1 MRKKLGLWL
10 VAASLV
16 LGYGTS
22 AEAAEIK
29 NIQPDTGIVF
39 ELTDMAKGTPGGDSS
54 GGDQPGVAEPGGPA
68 DEGPS
73 EPTTGSDG
81 SVIDAPGGAAGDER
95 PTEEPT
101 TEGPVVEEPTTEKP
115 ADKPTEKPDEK
126 PTEEPETV
134 EETKGNDSDKS
145 GLKSDKD
152 KDAVEM
158 ATGDAKPAGGIDSSR
173 LLPIIVI
180 IAGIVLVAV
189 GVIILVIALV
199 AAKKKD
205 RASEAVPDNTGDVSP
220 TGNDFTADTPPV
232 PPAFS
237 GNTPSYN
244 NAFQPA
250 QNLDTTEAPVSG
262 AFGGA
267 GAYGAAAGMGI
278 AAGAGTAAGMG
289 AAVGAGVA
297 AGVIGAASRVPVEGA
312 LPVKVEIYNGQVA
325 ENDFML
331 YMTSEIIIGS
341 DPGCDIA
348 FRETCVDSRNSRI
361 FIANGSLYIEDLRS
375 TNGTSVAGL
384 RIQGQSVLRSG
395 DVISIGIA
403 EFCVKY

>member
-173 LLPIIVI
+173 LMPIIVI
-180 IAGIVLVAV
+180 IAGLLWLLQRKKTERQKPCL
-189 GVIILVIALV
+189 IIQEMFRRQEMTLRQIHHRYRLH
-199 AAKKKD
+199 
-205 RASEAVPDNTGDVSP
+205 
-220 TGNDFTADTPPV
+220 
-232 PPAFS
+232 
-237 GNTPSYN
+237 
-244 NAFQPA
+244 FQ
-250 QNLDTTEAPVSG
+250 
-262 AFGGA
+262 
-267 GAYGAAAGMGI
+267 
-278 AAGAGTAAGMG
+278 
-289 AAVGAGVA
+289 
-297 AGVIGAASRVPVEGA
+297 
-312 LPVKVEIYNGQVA
+312 EIHRH
-325 ENDFML
+325 
-331 YMTSEIIIGS
+331 IIMHS
-341 DPGCDIA
+341 
-348 FRETCVDSRNSRI
+348 
-361 FIANGSLYIEDLRS
+361 SLHRTWTLQKHR
-375 TNGTSVAGL
+375 
-384 RIQGQSVLRSG
+384 
-395 DVISIGIA
+395 
-403 EFCVKY
+403 

>member
-22 AEAAEIK
+22 VEAAEIK
-29 NIQPDTGIVF
+29 SLQPDTGIVF
-39 ELTDMAKGTPGGDSS
+39 ELTDMAKGTPGGESS

-81 SVIDAPGGAAGDER
+81 SVIDAPGGVAGDER

-134 EETKGNDSDKS
+134 EETKGDDSDKS

-173 LLPIIVI
+173 LMPIIVI

-199 AAKKKD
+199 SAKKKD
-205 RASEAVPDNTGDVSP
+205 RVSEAVPDNTGDVPP
-220 TGNDFTADTPPV
+220 TGNDFTADKPPV

-278 AAGAGTAAGMG
+278 AAGAGAAAGMG
-289 AAVGAGVA
+289 AA